1 MFRRYP
7 GEIAAVVLDLSM
19 SHMNG
24 EEALPELRRIRPEV
38 SGYSES
44 ETMALFQVALAS
56 PPSTPASW
64 ISSRRY

>member
-1 MFRRYP
+1 
-7 GEIAAVVLDLSM
+7 
-19 SHMNG
+19 MNG